1 LGFILNYFLI
11 VLLVIEI
18 AVVLMRSTGLEKA
31 VSRFQV
37 VSLMTSTGFTTK
49 ESELILGHPVRR
61 RIGIFLIL
69 FGVFSFAV
77 IISSISS
84 ILVPNFKIHYL
95 AMISAGLAI
104 LLVTVRLPWV
114 QELLSRRFHKPLE
127 NKFELHELP
136 IDVVLLQEESDAFV
150 DIPIGE
156 DSSLI
161 GQTLQTFCGPEF
173 DVNVLLIKRGAVHV
187 RLKRNETPLEA
198 GDVLYVYG
206 SKSDVE
212 RHFAKELSGR
222 EKLRKH
228 DLESKSL
235 V

>member
-1 LGFILNYFLI
+1 MGFILNYFLI
-11 VLLVIEI
+11 VFLVIEI
-18 AVVLMRSTGLEKA
+18 AVVLMRSTGLDHD

-84 ILVPNFKIHYL
+84 ILVPDFKVTHL
-95 AMISAGLAI
+95 AEISAGLALLLAIVRVPAVRRI
-104 LLVTVRLPWV
+104 LAAK
-114 QELLSRRFHKPLE
+114 FDKPLE
-127 NKFELHELP
+127 DTFEIEELP
-136 IDVVLLQEESDAFV
+136 IEVVLLQNEGDWFV
-150 DIPIGE
+150 DIPVGE
-156 DSSLI
+156 RSGLV
-161 GQTLQTFCGPEF
+161 GQTIVERCEANS
-173 DVNVLLIKRGAVHV
+173 DINLLFIKRGTLQIRRERAAT
-187 RLKRNETPLEA
+187 RLEA
-198 GDVLYVYG
+198 GDVLYLYG
-206 SKSDVE
+206 DREEIGRVF
-212 RHFAKELSGR
+212 RQELQDR
-222 EKLRKH
+222 VRLRKH